1 MTKVASCLLPNL
13 EKRFSMNYMRE
24 SLIESISSVF
34 ACVFVLHVCIWPA
47 VLTCRVLP
55 NQHSTP
61 LTNTL
66 FFSLLPMSRYTEL
79 VKHEAEQLTAAVFLT
94 KLTTNLQKHMYM
106 QKHHCSNSSTNHYWY
121 RLILTPARIISFL
134 LINKHL
140 MELKDCHFVDQFQII
155 AQACNWED
163 VLDRSKTNDFQ
174 LWWPNLRWCGFGMQ
188 HGLPVNLYQFRLIKI
203 LR

>member
-1 MTKVASCLLPNL
+1 MTKVASCQLPNL

-94 KLTTNLQKHMYM
+94 NWLLTSRSTCTCRNTTAVTLLQTITDTDSFSH
-106 QKHHCSNSSTNHYWY
+106 Q
-121 RLILTPARIISFL
+121 PASFPS
-134 LINKHL
+134 
-140 MELKDCHFVDQFQII
+140 F
-155 AQACNWED
+155 
-163 VLDRSKTNDFQ
+163 
-174 LWWPNLRWCGFGMQ
+174 
-188 HGLPVNLYQFRLIKI
+188 
-203 LR
+203 

>member
-1 MTKVASCLLPNL
+1 M
-13 EKRFSMNYMRE
+13 
-24 SLIESISSVF
+24 
-34 ACVFVLHVCIWPA
+34 CVRLA

-94 KLTTNLQKHMYM
+94 EPTAGLQTHIHTL
-106 QKHHCSNSSTNHYWY
+106 KHHCSSSSTNHYCY

-134 LINKHL
+134 LINDRL
-140 MELKDCHFVDQFQII
+140 VEFEDCHFVDQIQII
-155 AQACNWED
+155 AQPAIERMFTTEQKQMTSSWGD
-163 VLDRSKTNDFQ
+163 LT
-174 LWWPNLRWCGFGMQ
+174 
-188 HGLPVNLYQFRLIKI
+188 
-203 LR
+203 